1 MERPDAGEC
10 RRHTNFMSTYET
22 DYNTTFDR
30 EKNGLADLETY
41 TPRLITAMKQTLTQL
56 EKTDLQSSQ

>member
-1 MERPDAGEC
+1 
-10 RRHTNFMSTYET
+10 MSTYET

-41 TPRLITAMKQTLTQL
+41 TSRLLAAMKNPLTQL
-56 EKTDLQSSQ
+56 EKTAPQSSQ

>member
-41 TPRLITAMKQTLTQL
+41 TSRLLAAMKNPLTQL
-56 EKTDLQSSQ
+56 EKTAPQSSQ

>member
-1 MERPDAGEC
+1 
-10 RRHTNFMSTYET
+10 MSTYET

-56 EKTDLQSSQ
+56 EKTAPQSSQ